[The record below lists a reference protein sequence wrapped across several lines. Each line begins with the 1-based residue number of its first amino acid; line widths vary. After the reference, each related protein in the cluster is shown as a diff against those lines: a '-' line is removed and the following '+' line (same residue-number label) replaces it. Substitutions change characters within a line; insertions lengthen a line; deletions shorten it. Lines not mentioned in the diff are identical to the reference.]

1 MGWMSAPS
9 RLQALPPRPQ
19 VRTSQ
24 RVRIGSVVARR
35 LAHLSS
41 RGQGSS
47 LMGIRRSNRRVA
59 RGGRC
64 RGAGRRRW
72 PWMRLVLGSIV
83 AVAVVGVTIGSA
95 ETFDPDRHEAI
106 VREALPF
113 L

>member
-59 RGGRC
+59 RGRRC
-64 RGAGRRRW
+64 

-83 AVAVVGVTIGSA
+83 AVALVGVTIGSA
-95 ETFDPDRHEAI
+95 EAFDPDRHEAI

-113 L
+113 LR